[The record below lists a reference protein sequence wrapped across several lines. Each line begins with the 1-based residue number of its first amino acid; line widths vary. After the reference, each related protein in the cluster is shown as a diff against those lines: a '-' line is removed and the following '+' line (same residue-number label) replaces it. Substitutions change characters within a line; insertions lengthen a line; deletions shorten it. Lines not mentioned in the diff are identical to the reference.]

1 MKTLILGFWG
11 VGKSEYV
18 KSHPGVID
26 LTDNKIG
33 EFPSAE
39 AVLKYWNDD
48 NYDIV
53 MADPWFEKAL
63 LKAGIPFYVV
73 LPTED
78 RKEEFRTNFI
88 RRYQETDGNYG
99 GDEIFLDTVIG
110 NWERLIKHFRNE
122 VPNLDVIEL
131 QSGQW
136 IGDAIDIIQ
145 KSDPPSQEKLE
156 ELSRLLKIYYNNK
169 LYIKGILQNYEP

>member
-33 EFPSAE
+33 EFPSTE

-63 LKAGIPFYVV
+63 LKAGIPFYSMWFY
-73 LPTED
+73 LQKTGKKNSEPTSSGD
-78 RKEEFRTNFI
+78 I
-88 RRYQETDGNYG
+88 RRMMETVV
-99 GDEIFLDTVIG
+99 EMRFFLT
-110 NWERLIKHFRNE
+110 
-122 VPNLDVIEL
+122 
-131 QSGQW
+131 
-136 IGDAIDIIQ
+136 
-145 KSDPPSQEKLE
+145 
-156 ELSRLLKIYYNNK
+156 LSLVTGRD
-169 LYIKGILQNYEP
+169 